1 MRLVLTVCLVRLVA
15 VAQTDCELRRS
26 DNNIFVYACKV
37 SESKLKAIRANFFL
51 PTTASVLAGHIL
63 NVEKY
68 TEWQYNIIKAEV
80 LEVISDLELIYHAEV
95 KAPWPVS
102 NRDLVVRLKITQD
115 PQTNV
120 MTFSI
125 VSIPDYIPP
134 RKGIVR
140 VPRSEGKWTITPVT
154 DGLKINYS
162 FLVDPGGSL
171 PSWLL
176 NLSIAE
182 GPHKTFS
189 NLTTRIK
196 AGTQIKPSALI
207 KD

>member
-1 MRLVLTVCLVRLVA
+1 MRLVLFLCVVRLVG

-26 DNNIFVYACKV
+26 EDSIFVYACKV
-37 SESKLKAIRANFFL
+37 SDSRIKAIRANFRL
-51 PTTASVLAGHIL
+51 PASASELAGHIL
-63 NVEKY
+63 NVEGY

-80 LEVISDLELIYHAEV
+80 LEVISDLELIYRAEV

-102 NRDLVVRLKITQD
+102 NRDLVVRLKITQN
-115 PQTNV
+115 PETNV

-125 VSIPDYIPP
+125 VSIPDYIPEY
-134 RKGIVR
+134 KGIVR
-140 VPRSEGKWTITPVT
+140 VPKSEGRWTITPEAG
-154 DGLKINYS
+154 GLKIDYS

-189 NLTTRIK
+189 NLTNRIK
-196 AGTQIKPSALI
+196 AGVKVKPVLLI
-207 KD
+207 RD